1 MSAGGS
7 ESVRQLAGLA
17 RRFGA
22 EAAREKRG
30 LLARLTACPRV
41 PAARLVELQET
52 LFFLLAYPD
61 DRYVLAAAQA
71 LVPRL
76 RAWAEAVPPRRRAQ
90 DSGLPGSAV
99 LDTFGFPLLE
109 RLRRNFP
116 GELEVDWDELADT
129 GALQAAVTG
138 VLLGA
143 EVPGLDDITTSWDD
157 WLAAARGAS
166 GQRDLELLLDLF
178 ARAPLT
184 PLEREA
190 RFDGCG
196 LVVRWR
202 LARAG
207 SARTELLWPSPPTAW
222 QRRAPLPLRGAL
234 AARVRRPL
242 GRIRRLAPRAG
253 ERFLDFATSA
263 LAVRQ
268 SEIRPL
274 SYGNAHDVTLAEC
287 GAGLVVALVGVVPGY
302 REALESLTTALLL
315 QNGVPIAYGPASVS
329 LGCCEMGLNLFDEFR
344 GFDTRRLYAQYMRAI
359 HHVLG
364 ARTFFLTAYG
374 MGAGNPDAL
383 RAGSFWFYRRLGFRP
398 ANPAVERLARV
409 EEARLRA
416 TPGARS
422 GLAMLRRLS
431 DTSVWFDL
439 SRGASRPLPLGAIGL
454 AVTRR
459 IASEYGGERE
469 RARKSDA
476 ARVARALGLGRDVPR
491 ATLELVAPVLALDP
505 ELERRPRTERAHLA
519 RFVGAKAGPSE
530 RRADAELRAC
540 TSFLAAL
547 RAAANSPA
555 KATRSARRR

>member
-1 MSAGGS
+1 MKAVAAGQ
-7 ESVRQLAGLA
+7 SVRQLTGLV
-17 RRFGA
+17 RRFGP
-22 EAAREKRG
+22 AAGREKCAVLTG
-30 LLARLTACPRV
+30 LAALPSV
-41 PAARLVELQET
+41 PAARLVELQEA
-52 LFFLLAYPD
+52 LLFLLAHPD
-61 DRYVLAAAQA
+61 DRQVLAAARA

-76 RAWAEAVPPRRRAQ
+76 RAWSEAVPARRRAQ

-109 RLRRNFP
+109 RLRRKHP
-116 GELEVDWDELADT
+116 GELEVDWDETEDT

-143 EVPGLDDITTSWDD
+143 EVPGIDDISTSWDD
-157 WLAAARGAS
+157 WLAAARRAPE
-166 GQRDLELLLDLF
+166 QRDLEMLLDLF
-178 ARAPLT
+178 ARAPLS

-196 LVVRWR
+196 LVVRWQ
-202 LARAG
+202 LTRAG
-207 SARTELLWPSPPTAW
+207 SARAELCWPGARPAW
-222 QRRAPLPLRGAL
+222 QSRAPVPLQGAL

-242 GRIRRLAPRAG
+242 VRVQRLAPRAG

-274 SYGNAHDVTLAEC
+274 SYGNAQDVTLAEC

-329 LGCCEMGLNLFDEFR
+329 VGCCEMGLNLFEEFR
-344 GFDTRRLYAQYMRAI
+344 GFDTRRLYTQYMRAI

-364 ARTFFLTAYG
+364 ARSFFLTAYG

-398 ANPAVERLARV
+398 ANPAVERLAQV

-422 GLAMLRRLS
+422 DLAMLRRLS

-439 SRGASRPLPLGAIGL
+439 ARGAARPLPLGALGL

-459 IASEYGGERE
+459 IAREYGGERE
-469 RARKSDA
+469 RATQGDA
-476 ARVARALGLGRDVPR
+476 ARVARALGLGRDVAR

-505 ELERRPRTERAHLA
+505 ELERLPRGERAHLA
-519 RFVGAKAGPSE
+519 RFVRAKAAASE

-540 TSFLAAL
+540 PRFLDALRRLAAE
-547 RAAANSPA
+547 
-555 KATRSARRR
+555 ARPGQASGR